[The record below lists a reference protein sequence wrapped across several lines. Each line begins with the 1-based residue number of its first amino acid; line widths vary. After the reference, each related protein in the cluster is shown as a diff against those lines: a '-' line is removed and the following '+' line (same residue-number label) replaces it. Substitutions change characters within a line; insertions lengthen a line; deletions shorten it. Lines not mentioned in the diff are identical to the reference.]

1 MSIPNQS
8 TETSVV
14 KHVPATRSMRRTI
27 ASRYFQSIEICQHS
41 IFHSTS
47 LSKLTSFALFGN
59 LPFELRAEV
68 WAFALLEPHIIEF
81 ELPPF
86 MDTVTIPQPPLPQW
100 SFRIK
105 MPHPLLSV
113 CIESRAEILKRY
125 RLSEYSRYNSSRM
138 NFAFNSLFLK
148 NLDFG
153 FGRGYWPPTT
163 NTLSSGVHWVPLLG
177 IFDCVESLVISRE
190 SILGAECEA
199 ENIIRH
205 WFPNLCLLI
214 VTIGFRGE
222 DELSLNHCSQLVL
235 HPEDDRHISILTS
248 TPPTC
253 HWDAIYASGIK
264 VNMQRRFAR
273 QERIHRNY
281 IAPIVKV
288 VSVSERQ

>member
-1 MSIPNQS
+1 MSIFNQS

-14 KHVPATRSMRRTI
+14 KHVPATRSMRRII
-27 ASRYFQSIEICQHS
+27 ASRYLQSIESCPHS
-41 IFHSTS
+41 ISRSTS
-47 LSKLTSFALFGN
+47 LSKLTYFALFSN

-68 WAFALLEPHIIEF
+68 WAFALLEPHTIELEF
-81 ELPPF
+81 PPL
-86 MDTVTIPQPPLPQW
+86 MDTIPQR

-105 MPHPLLSV
+105 TPHPLLSA
-113 CIESRAEILKRY
+113 CKESRAEMLKRY
-125 RLSEYSRYNSSRM
+125 RLSEYSRHNSFSI

-153 FGRGYWPPTT
+153 FSRGCWSPTT
-163 NTLSSGVHWVPLLG
+163 NTLSSGVHLMLLLG

-190 SILGAECEA
+190 SILDAECEA

-214 VTIGFRGE
+214 VTVGFRSE
-222 DELSLNHCSQLVL
+222 DELVLKRYSQLVL
-235 HPEDDRHISILTS
+235 HPEDDRHISVLSS
-248 TPPTC
+248 TPPMC
-253 HWDAIYASGIK
+253 QWDAIYASGIK

-281 IAPIVKV
+281 IAPIVNV
-288 VSVSERQ
+288 VSASQRQ